1 MSKRTENIFR
11 LFADQKKSI
20 EKIAEQQIPTVL
32 INRDLFIQNLNGTA
46 EKEKIDVPTVT
57 VDSAKK

>member
-11 LFADQKKSI
+11 LFTNQKKSI
-20 EKIAEQQIPTVL
+20 EKTAEQQVPAIL
-32 INRDLFIQNLNGTA
+32 ISRDLFIKNLNGTA
-46 EKEKIDVPTVT
+46 EKEKPGVPTIT

>member
-11 LFADQKKSI
+11 LFSNQKKSI

-32 INRDLFIQNLNGTA
+32 INRDLFIKNLDGTV

-57 VDSAKK
+57 ASVKK

>member
-11 LFADQKKSI
+11 LFANQKKSI

-46 EKEKIDVPTVT
+46 EKEKPGVPTIT
-57 VDSAKK
+57 VDSVKK